1 MFYQIEKLNEAR
13 LPPQRVLETNLPHQ
27 KDRAVRST
35 QMASQSQP
43 MSSSYSKKSFI
54 FDGNKSARSN
64 NADSGNFVKN
74 ILEHARQEKI
84 IEVNY

>member
-1 MFYQIEKLNEAR
+1 
-13 LPPQRVLETNLPHQ
+13 
-27 KDRAVRST
+27 
-35 QMASQSQP
+35 MASQSQP